1 MDPVTIGLVSM
12 GVGGA
17 LKVFGGLFG
26 NNEADLI
33 RQQAQLKQDTL
44 TENMRRT
51 EGQQTQ
57 VLSSTKARMAGTGF
71 AAESGS
77 FTDYIKTMDTEFT
90 RQNKM
95 TRDLGM
101 RSVDLM
107 RQGASAADTNK
118 LLGSLSGV
126 AGLGL
131 SVAGL
136 L

>member
-1 MDPVTIGLVSM
+1 MGIGAAV
-12 GVGGA
+12 
-17 LKVFGGLFG
+17 KIFGGMFG
-26 NNEADLI
+26 GPSEGDLI
-33 RQQAQLKQDTL
+33 RQQAKLKQDTL

-71 AAESGS
+71 ASESGS

-107 RQGASAADTNK
+107 RMGANMADENRF
-118 LLGSLSGV
+118 LNSLIGG
-126 AGLGL
+126 AQT
-131 SVAGL
+131 
-136 L
+136 